1 MSNTYFRIEKQVV
14 TAGFGE
20 LDGYTNDYDLTLT
33 AFCGGEN
40 TVQLTVQSQSTN
52 KSMNGVGF
60 IVLSDADIDKLIG
73 ALMERKTG
81 LISATGSEQSKFS
94 PAENY

>member
-1 MSNTYFRIEKQVV
+1 MSNTYFEINKKVI
-14 TAGFGE
+14 TSGFGE
-20 LDGYTNDYDLTLT
+20 LDGYTNEYNLTLT
-33 AFCGGEN
+33 AFMGGEN

-60 IVLSDADIDKLIG
+60 IVLSDSDIDKLVG
-73 ALMERKTG
+73 ALMERKAG

-94 PAENY
+94 PPSE